1 MTIDTKTSDLAGKQA
16 ETLLETG
23 TPELGWKNDSRGRR
37 LSSITLYNYGH
48 IQWYEKALP
57 MALGFSVINAKR
69 CTWES

>member
-23 TPELGWKNDSRGRR
+23 TPELRWKNDSRGRR
-37 LSSITLYNYGH
+37 LSSIPLYNYGH
-48 IQWYEKALP
+48 IQCYGIALP
-57 MALGFSVINAKR
+57 VALGFSVINAKL

>member
-37 LSSITLYNYGH
+37 LSYIPLYNWP
-48 IQWYEKALP
+48 QTML
-57 MALGFSVINAKR
+57 
-69 CTWES
+69 